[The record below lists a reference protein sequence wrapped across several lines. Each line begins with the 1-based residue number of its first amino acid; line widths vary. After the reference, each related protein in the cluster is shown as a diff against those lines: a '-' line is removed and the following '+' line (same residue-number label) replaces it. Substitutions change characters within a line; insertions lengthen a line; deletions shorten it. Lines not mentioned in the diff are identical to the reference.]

1 MKAIKAF
8 DRLFAYFEEGFVI
21 VSLGTMVLIAFIQ
34 VILRNI
40 FSTGISWADELT
52 RHLVLWIGF
61 VAGSLATREGR
72 HISIDILS
80 RILPPNLKRWNEIVV
95 SIGAL
100 IVCALLFKAS
110 LHFVSVERA
119 YGEMSGSLRVPI
131 WLLECIFPIVFGIL
145 TLRFGIKVL
154 EAIFPKK
161 T

>member
-8 DRLFAYFEEGFVI
+8 DRYFAHLEEGFVI
-21 VSLGTMVLIAFIQ
+21 VSLGTMVVIAFIQ

-72 HISIDILS
+72 HISIDVLS
-80 RILPPNLKRWNEIVV
+80 RILPPNLKRLNDIVV
-95 SIGAL
+95 STGAL
-100 IVCALLFKAS
+100 IVTLILFKAS
-110 LHFVSVERA
+110 LHFVSVERV
-119 YGEMSGSLRVPI
+119 YGETSGSLRLPI
-131 WLLECIFPIVFGIL
+131 WVLECIFPIVFGMI